1 VTKPVLFLGSAWS
14 SSWSVVGWM
23 ACRLGGLTVEERTI
37 FLSRPDS
44 PAKLG
49 AISPSGRVPA
59 LHLPDGA
66 VLWDSLAIAEWLWE
80 RDPDCAIWPRDA
92 AHRAYARCVAAEVH
106 SHFDDVRNGLP
117 MNLIKRWPVRDGLP
131 SNVKL
136 MNRPGVRAGTERLE
150 AIWRDA
156 RARHGGPYLMGGAF
170 CFADAVMAPMCSRYV
185 TYGVEFAADSMAF
198 IAAQMDSQLMREW
211 RARAEMQAEEI
222 GRDVVLQYP

>member
-1 VTKPVLFLGSAWS
+1 MTATLYLGSAWS

-23 ACRLGGLTVEERTI
+23 ACRLGGLEVKERTI

-44 PAKLG
+44 PAKLK
-49 AISPSGRVPA
+49 AVSPSGRVPA
-59 LHLPDGA
+59 LHVEGM

-80 RDPDCAIWPRDA
+80 RDPGCAIWPHDPAR
-92 AHRAYARCVAAEVH
+92 RAYARCVAAEVH

-131 SNVKL
+131 SYVKL

-156 RARHGGPYLMGGAF
+156 VAKYGGPYVCGDQF
-170 CFADAVMAPMCSRYV
+170 SFADAALAPMCSRYV
-185 TYGVEFAADSMAF
+185 TYGVELAPDSMRF
-198 IAAQMDSQLMREW
+198 VAAQMDSPLMREW
-211 RARAEMQAEEI
+211 RARAERQADEV
-222 GRDVVLQYP
+222 GRDIVIQYP